1 MASGLVAESGTE
13 VSSMARMS
21 DVRSLGLERFDLAL
35 GGVRKGFWALLA
47 AAVLLAL
54 LVPTSILWRTSSSE
68 LRLRACLWPA
78 VATVGQT
85 VHLFVVPLT
94 EADRQAVAGPWTEF
108 QITRDMTGMP
118 MDTPALART
127 GRTTTSQAFA
137 LPFAL
142 EMPGRWTVSVTVRTP
157 ARPFWQM
164 RVPVTVVPP
173 PSAAA
178 MAAASLQAAGPT
190 LRGCGILNG
199 SQPL

>member
-1 MASGLVAESGTE
+1 
-13 VSSMARMS
+13 MARMS
-21 DVRSLGLERFDLAL
+21 DARALGFDRFDLAL

-47 AAVLLAL
+47 VAVLLAL

-68 LRLRACLWPA
+68 LHLRACLWPA
-78 VATVGQT
+78 VASVGQT

-118 MDTPALART
+118 MGTPALART
-127 GRTTTSQAFA
+127 GRVTTSQAFA
-137 LPFAL
+137 VPFAL
-142 EMPGRWTVSVTVRTP
+142 EMPGHWTVSVSVRTP

-173 PSAAA
+173 SSVAGQHAAVA
-178 MAAASLQAAGPT
+178 GNLQAAGPT
-190 LRGCGILNG
+190 ARGCGILNG
-199 SQPL
+199 SQPI

>member
-1 MASGLVAESGTE
+1 
-13 VSSMARMS
+13 MARMR
-21 DVRSLGLERFDLAL
+21 DARALGFDRLDGFDLAL

-47 AAVLLAL
+47 AAVLLAM
-54 LVPTSILWRTSSSE
+54 LVPTSILWRASSSE

-78 VATVGQT
+78 MASVGQT
-85 VHLFVVPLT
+85 VHIFVVPLT

-127 GRTTTSQAFA
+127 GRTTSSQAFA
-137 LPFAL
+137 VPFAL
-142 EMPGRWTVSVTVRTP
+142 EMPGHWTVSISVRTP

-173 PSAAA
+173 SAGTAN
-178 MAAASLQAAGPT
+178 LQGVGPEP
-190 LRGCGILNG
+190 RGCGILNG